1 MSHKIVYERWT
12 FPPDR
17 IEAGDLHL
25 ASSLLSSSLE
35 VNSLLVRVVCGDPA
49 ILDFQRNA
57 KLLYYA
63 QPDRPMIFRVQS
75 IERVGAELYEI
86 SATSTLGLLTE
97 GQHMGGIYTGQT
109 AKAAIASICGTIPFA
124 VKHDLEEIK
133 LYGWLPIA
141 APRDNLA
148 QVLFAIGAALKTD
161 LDGVLRIESLWDGI
175 SGTADRDRMYQEAA
189 VDYAARITRV
199 IVIEHQY
206 VPWTEEEQLF
216 EGTAQAGDII
226 TFSEPMHSLSA
237 SGFSIQASGANWARV
252 SAGSGVLKGRKYLH
266 NTRQVVRDVQ
276 SAQEPNIKTVEDA
289 TLVSLVNSQAVAQRL
304 ADYYKCRETVDAPV
318 VYRGEQPGDRLATYH
333 PFDKTGVDACLESV
347 DITLSN
353 TLKAQER
360 SLVGFVPP
368 QITSETYIDT
378 RIVLTGRGTVQI
390 PPGVKSIRYVLIGGA
405 WGGRAG
411 RPGGKGSSQSMS
423 YSSTLFSLVFNHR
436 GYAPGPGGKGG
447 EGGGPGRGGRIL
459 QGTLDVS
466 GITSL
471 PYSCGVGGL
480 GAVYSASNPDAEGE
494 EGTPTTLGALSSAQG
509 ASSESGYLDI
519 ITGESYGTLG
529 RAGLP
534 GGDGAGSDLTSFNK
548 DTVYTFVPS
557 TGAVDED
564 GRSWSGGST
573 YTQSDGYLQGGGDGA
588 QFTDSLNEGSGDAE
602 ATVGLGSGAAAG
614 SNGTSGGPS
623 PGYYYA
629 SRNSSKTVITL
640 RATAKGGVKGADATL
655 VPKKAV
661 DGRGGTGGYGG
672 GGGSSTGYCD
682 ISQGKSPSHSY
693 AGSFNTS
700 YSRENDGGEGGQP
713 SRGGPGSDG
722 LIILY
727 WAQPK
732 PVPAGQLV
740 DRNNRMILDRLGRRI
755 IV

>member
-1 MSHKIVYERWT
+1 MSHKIAYERWT
-12 FPPDR
+12 FPPDK

-75 IERVGAELYEI
+75 IKRVGPELYEI

-124 VKHDLEEIK
+124 IKHDLEDIK

-189 VDYAARITRV
+189 VDYAARITQA

-276 SAQEPNIKTVEDA
+276 SAQEPNIKSVEDA

-360 SLVGFVPP
+360 SLVGFVPR
-368 QITSETYIDT
+368 QIEQLVTYDQ
-378 RIVLTGRGTVQI
+378 RELLTGSGTWTV
-390 PPGVKSIRYVLIGGA
+390 PEGVSSIRAVLIGGGQSGA
-405 WGGRAG
+405 AGAAGGNVILTS
-411 RPGGKGSSQSMS
+411 KSYTSGSF
-423 YSSTLFSLVFNHR
+423 STPSAN
-436 GYAPGPGGKGG
+436 GASGGKGG
-447 EGGGPGRGGRIL
+447 AGGTGGKVLETTISVTAGQKIAFSVGPAA
-459 QGTLDVS
+459 QNTTFGT
-466 GITSL
+466 
-471 PYSCGVGGL
+471 
-480 GAVYSASNPDAEGE
+480 
-494 EGTPTTLGALSSAQG
+494 LSSANGGTMPIGWTDPITGDVFAKPGEKGMDGGKGGNGGARGESVGSHRGGVPYTELLNTGKEYVTASWAGSGGGG
-509 ASSESGYLDI
+509 ASATADGQYGMTYQVHFSGYVGSNT
-519 ITGESYGTLG
+519 ITSGNVSVSP
-529 RAGLP
+529 RS
-534 GGDGAGSDLTSFNK
+534 GGDGAAGGKGDDATVPGCGGNGGHGGGGAGGVSTVSVSLKMQTSGKVTGSYSGTWMDG
-548 DTVYTFVPS
+548 
-557 TGAVDED
+557 GA
-564 GRSWSGGST
+564 GGSGGS
-573 YTQSDGYLQGGGDGA
+573 GA
-588 QFTDSLNEGSGDAE
+588 
-602 ATVGLGSGAAAG
+602 
-614 SNGTSGGPS
+614 
-623 PGYYYA
+623 PG
-629 SRNSSKTVITL
+629 
-640 RATAKGGVKGADATL
+640 
-655 VPKKAV
+655 
-661 DGRGGTGGYGG
+661 
-672 GGGSSTGYCD
+672 C
-682 ISQGKSPSHSY
+682 
-693 AGSFNTS
+693 
-700 YSRENDGGEGGQP
+700 
-713 SRGGPGSDG
+713 
-722 LIILY
+722 IILY
-727 WAQPK
+727 YGVVRK
-732 PVPAGQLV
+732 VPAGQLV